1 MLELAKVD
9 LGALSEALEDHSD
22 FLRWFIDPITGEVL
36 AWSEDMEDVPDPEES
51 GAYYIEPIPSFEAYS
66 DMQDF
71 VARVPDRRAADLLG
85 RAIEGRGAFRRFKD
99 TLFEFPDLRETWFKF
114 HDVRMRKRA
123 IDWLVDAD
131 LIDDSRAEAALS
143 DLVEPLLGDG
153 VVDPWGLARQIAG
166 EIRELFGSRLV
177 DVVLFGSYAR
187 DSASDESDLDLAVVL
202 HGVESPWADGRLMDD
217 LLWEATLRSGITVSA
232 LVVDADDWVNAEVP
246 VLKSAKESGRSVA

>member
-9 LGALSEALEDHSD
+9 LGALAEALEDHSD

-36 AWSEDMEDVPDPEES
+36 PWSEDMEDVPDPEES

-71 VARVPDRRAADLLG
+71 VEGVPDRRASDLLG

-99 TLFEFPDLRETWFKF
+99 TLYEFPDLREAWFKF
-114 HDVRMRKRA
+114 HDVRMRRRA

-131 LIDDSRAEAALS
+131 LIDESGAHAALA
-143 DLVEPLLGDG
+143 DLVEPRLGDG
-153 VVDPWGLARQIAG
+153 VVDPWELAREIAD
-166 EIRELFGSRLV
+166 EIREMFGSRLV

-187 DSASDESDLDLAVVL
+187 DSASDDSDLDLAVVL
-202 HGVESPWADGRLMDD
+202 RGVKSPWADGRVMDD
-217 LLWEATLRSGITVSA
+217 LLWGATLRSGITVSA
-232 LVVDADDWVNAEVP
+232 LVVDAHDWVNAEVP
-246 VLKSAKESGRSVA
+246 VLKTAKESGRSVA